1 MKNVELQKY
10 IESRRKDGASNMLI
24 TDELLQAG
32 WDVAVVEEA
41 FADKSSSFWPTL
53 RHIAP
58 TFLLVAGITLVAFSS
73 GLALR
78 GVFSAQNN
86 DIPLPEIER
95 TRLLPGETLS
105 LSNVAFY
112 ENTKQGF
119 IESKSDLVEADL
131 SAMLL
136 RVYKAG
142 EQVLEV
148 PIMTKGREG
157 SWWETPAGLYSIQSK
172 KESHFSSFG
181 QVNQPW
187 SMAFQGNFFIH
198 GWPTYPSGEAVP
210 PGYSGGCIR
219 LSTEDAKKVYDL
231 VNVDTPVL
239 VFEKDFSADAFTYSG
254 FNVSISSDHY
264 LAADLSN
271 NFVFYAKN
279 STTALPIASITKL
292 MTALVA
298 TEYLNLDTVTK
309 VPKEAI
315 VYTSVPRL
323 RAGQEI
329 SIYQLLFPLLTES
342 SNEAAEAIARQYD
355 REQFIA
361 KMNEKAKSIGMTST
375 LFTDPSGLAATNAS
389 TPEDLFML
397 AKYIYN
403 NRSFVFYITSGK
415 LTASAYGAPTYT
427 DLSNFNDLHEH
438 KLFFGGKVGQT
449 LAAGNTSI
457 SVFNV
462 PIGTTTRP
470 VAIVVLK
477 AEDSEQDMQILL
489 DSIVKKFSK

>member
-1 MKNVELQKY
+1 MKNEELQKY
-10 IESRRKDGASNMLI
+10 IAARRRDGASNMLI

-32 WDVAVVEEA
+32 WDVSVVEEA
-41 FADKSSSFWPTL
+41 FAGKTISFWPTIKHL
-53 RHIAP
+53 AP
-58 TFLLVAGITLVAFSS
+58 TFLLVAAITLVAFSS

-78 GVFSAQNN
+78 GVFSAENT
-86 DIPLPEIER
+86 DKPLPEIER
-95 TRLLPGETLS
+95 TKLLPGETLS

-112 ENTKQGF
+112 ESTKQDF
-119 IESKSDLVEADL
+119 IDKKSDLVEADL
-131 SAMLL
+131 SGMLL

-157 SWWETPAGLYSIQSK
+157 SWWETPAGLYSISTK
-172 KESHFSSFG
+172 EESHFSSFG
-181 QVNQPW
+181 QVYQPW

-198 GWPTYPSGEAVP
+198 GWPYYPGGEAVP
-210 PGYSGGCIR
+210 QGYSGGCIR

-231 VNVDTPVL
+231 VAVDTPVL
-239 VFEKDFSADAFTYSG
+239 VFEKDFIADAFTYSG
-254 FNVSISSDHY
+254 FNTSISSDNY

-279 STTALPIASITKL
+279 STTVLPIASITKL

-309 VPKEAI
+309 VPKEALI
-315 VYTSVPRL
+315 YTSVPRL
-323 RAGQEI
+323 SVGREI

-342 SNEAAEAIARQYD
+342 SNEAAETIARQYD

-361 KMNEKAKSIGMTST
+361 KMNEKAKSIGMTHT
-375 LFTDPSGLAATNAS
+375 LFTDPSGVAATNAS

-403 NRSFVFYITSGK
+403 NRSFVFNITSGK
-415 LTASAYGAPTYT
+415 LTGSAYGASTFT
-427 DLSNFNDLHEH
+427 DLNNFNDLHEH

-470 VAIVVLK
+470 IAIVVLN
-477 AEDSEQDMQILL
+477 ADNTEQDLQVLL
-489 DSIVKKFSK
+489 DSIIKKFSK